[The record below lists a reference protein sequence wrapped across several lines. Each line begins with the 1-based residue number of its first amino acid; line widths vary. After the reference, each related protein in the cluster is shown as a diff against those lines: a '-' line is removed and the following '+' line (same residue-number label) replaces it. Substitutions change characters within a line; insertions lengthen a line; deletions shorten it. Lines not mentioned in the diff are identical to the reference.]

1 MCCQRVLAAGL
12 MQVVQGLAK
21 RRSLTLKE
29 IFFALKIC

>member
-1 MCCQRVLAAGL
+1 MRGQRVITAGL
-12 MQVVQGLAK
+12 TQLVQGLAK